1 MIRLIIAKDEFEAV
15 IKTFIQIID
24 TAMDLPG
31 DWIKRI
37 DR

>member
-24 TAMDLPG
+24 TAMGLPG